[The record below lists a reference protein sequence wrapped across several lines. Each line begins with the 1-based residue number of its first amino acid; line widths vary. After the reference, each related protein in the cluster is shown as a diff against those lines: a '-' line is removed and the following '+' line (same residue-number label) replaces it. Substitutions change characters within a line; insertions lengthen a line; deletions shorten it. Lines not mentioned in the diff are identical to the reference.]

1 MSRLD
6 TFFSW
11 GGENAEIILEGSALP
26 TCRPVGVLQLSKPTE
41 THVYSFNILGHP
53 GDEEN

>member
-26 TCRPVGVLQLSKPTE
+26 TCRRVSVLQLSKPTE